1 MQSSGLTPAYLR
13 VLEAIP
19 LPPAR
24 RAAIRAGQ
32 PHGPLQAIAGGDSN
46 LASNP
51 CPGPHA
57 FQTHSYICLLHTDP
71 QRQGADTI
79 C

>member
-19 LPPAR
+19 PPPAR
-24 RAAIRAGQ
+24 RAAIRAGK

-46 LASNP
+46 LA
-51 CPGPHA
+51 
-57 FQTHSYICLLHTDP
+57 
-71 QRQGADTI
+71 RQPLPRP
-79 C
+79 